1 LKGVKIMGVI
11 PSVSWEK
18 MAEEVVVEVVEN
30 KEETEE
36 EEVK

>member
-1 LKGVKIMGVI
+1 MGVI